1 MNNKSMHSN
10 SHSERLEETK
20 SNPVQVPIY
29 PTTGSSQRYSS
40 HSERVSEQA
49 AAPVQIPV
57 YQPAAS
63 ERYSR

>member
-1 MNNKSMHSN
+1 MHSN
-10 SHSERLEETK
+10 SRSERVEETK
-20 SNPVQVPIY
+20 SNPVQVPIF

-49 AAPVQIPV
+49 APVRIPV
-57 YQPAAS
+57 FQPSGRS